1 MVTRYVP
8 VDLPA
13 RIDMSIP
20 NTAQQLS
27 IGLSG
32 KRLPGPHETSHRSD
46 MRCRI
51 PNPDA
56 LVRESMAQFV
66 EAYPRPVESVEAL
79 FGEFLRFFHS
89 EYDDVWYVNN
99 CVRLV
104 RSFKPLWE
112 QFMSS
117 KHYPIEEFT
126 DASNRASPSRKGPVN
141 LLD

>member
-13 RIDMSIP
+13 RIDMSSP
-20 NTAQQLS
+20 DTARQLS
-27 IGLSG
+27 IELSG
-32 KRLPGPHETSHRSD
+32 KLVPGSHETSHCSD

-56 LVRESMAQFV
+56 LVHESIAQFV
-66 EAYPRPVESVEAL
+66 EAYPRPVESAEAL

-89 EYDDVWYVNN
+89 EYDDVWYLNN
-99 CVRLV
+99 RARLV

-117 KHYPIEEFT
+117 KHYPIEEIT
-126 DASNRASPSRKGPVN
+126 DASNRVRRTREGPVN